1 MDAHFWHERWQRGEI
16 GFHQEAVNTHLQNF
30 WHRINAPPRARVFV
44 PLCGKSRDLLW
55 LAGLG
60 YEVVGVE
67 LSPIAVQ
74 AFFTE
79 NGLKPERLQI
89 GAFEAWRQGEI
100 QILRGDIFNL
110 RPSDL
115 ATIDAVYDR
124 ASLVAL
130 PPSMRQR
137 YAEHLARLLPEGC
150 GVLLVTMEYPQDQ
163 MNGPPFCVHEDEV
176 RALFGP
182 MFDVQVAHREDIL
195 QANPRF
201 RERGLTQMNETV
213 YLLRRNSA

>member
-89 GAFEAWRQGEI
+89 GAFEAWRHGEI
-100 QILRGDIFNL
+100 QILHGDIFNL
-110 RPSDL
+110 RRSDL
-115 ATIDAVYDR
+115 AAFDAVYDR

-130 PPSMRQR
+130 PPPMRQR
-137 YAEHLARLLPEGC
+137 YAEHLASLLPEGC

-176 RALFGP
+176 RALFGT